1 MYKLK
6 VVTAICLALILSS
19 CVQTIPKDA
28 LQLSPESL
36 ALKQLQTRGFDTRVE
51 KKIII
56 SGASVLQDL
65 GYSIDES
72 ETKLG
77 VVVGSKDKSAVNGGQ
92 IAASILVAALGGG
105 VMPTDKQQKIRV
117 SLVTH
122 KNNNK
127 TFMRATFQRVVW
139 DTQGNVTR
147 SESLEDP
154 ALYQEFFEK
163 LSKSV
168 FLEAHEI

>member
-1 MYKLK
+1 ML
-6 VVTAICLALILSS
+6 CMALVLCG

-36 ALKQLQTRGFDTRVE
+36 ALKQLQTRGFNTRTE
-51 KKIII
+51 KKIIV

-65 GYSIDES
+65 GYTIDES

-122 KNNNK
+122 KSQNK
-127 TFMRATFQRVVW
+127 VFMRATFQRVVW
-139 DTQGNVTR
+139 NTQGNVTR
-147 SESLEDP
+147 SESLEAP
-154 ALYQEFFEK
+154 ELYQEFFER
-163 LSKSV
+163 LSKAV